1 MNFSYALQ
9 SRSFFASWRIF
20 HACWTSWV
28 SKSIKAKKIMF
39 KQLIL
44 IYSSM
49 SNSIY
54 IYVVKHVSDLFF
66 RQNFLTDRRII
77 SVIAQFLFTVI
88 MILLFFIWHMLINDL
103 KKIISWIVMINKWSE
118 SKESILVNYIDD
130 LKIILI

>member
-1 MNFSYALQ
+1 
-9 SRSFFASWRIF
+9 
-20 HACWTSWV
+20 
-28 SKSIKAKKIMF
+28 MF